1 MENKNN
7 YSGEE
12 EPQKDNFQEENLHE
26 DETSGLM
33 PGGEPQEGPRPKMSP
48 ISAAFIGLV
57 GVFILYQVGGSLLT
71 LLIFGFDLKEADIT
85 AMRLLTTAGQMLFIL
100 LPAIIFTKAI
110 YTNVS
115 AHIRIKPVNLQET
128 VIFSLGLFILTSL
141 LQSYLFLQNAAII
154 KLAEAYPSI
163 NGIKS
168 YIDKIDKIVESSYN
182 TLLTSKSILES
193 LLIILVVAVVPALC
207 EEFFFRGFV
216 QRSFELKL
224 RPFTAAL
231 ITAFFFGLYHFHPYQ
246 IVPLTALGLYFGFAA
261 YMSETIFLPMI
272 LHFLN
277 NLIAVLMF
285 FIYGS
290 DDVNLPQAVP
300 AGDLRFSIMVF
311 LSLVVLFTFFMI
323 YVNRIYYKKSN

>member
-7 YSGEE
+7 YSGEDD
-12 EPQKDNFQEENLHE
+12 PKKDDFQEENFQDGE
-26 DETSGLM
+26 GFGQTPEI
-33 PGGEPQEGPRPKMSP
+33 EPQPQPKISP
-48 ISAAFIGLV
+48 VSAAFIGLIA
-57 GVFILYQVGGSLLT
+57 VFILYQLGGSLLT
-71 LLIFGFDLKEADIT
+71 LLIFGFDLKDADIT
-85 AMRLLTTAGQMLFIL
+85 AMRLLTTAGQLLFIL

-110 YTNVS
+110 YTNVKV
-115 AHIRIKPVNLQET
+115 HIRIRPVNAQDVL
-128 VIFSLGLFILTSL
+128 IFALGLFILTSL
-141 LQSYLFLQNAAII
+141 LQSYLYIQNAAVV

-182 TLLTSKSILES
+182 TLLTSKSLFES
-193 LLIILVVAVVPALC
+193 LLIIVVVAVVPAIC

-216 QRSFELKL
+216 QRSFELKF
-224 RPFTAAL
+224 RPFTGAL
-231 ITAFFFGLYHFHPYQ
+231 ITALFFGLYHFHPYQ

-285 FIYGS
+285 FVYGS
-290 DDVNLPQAVP
+290 DDISLPKAIPVS
-300 AGDLRFSIMVF
+300 DLRFSIMVF
-311 LSLVVLFTFFMI
+311 LSLVAMFTFFMI

>member
-1 MENKNN
+1 MENKSN
-7 YSGEE
+7 YSGQED
-12 EPQKDNFQEENLHE
+12 PQKNDFQEE
-26 DETSGLM
+26 T
-33 PGGEPQEGPRPKMSP
+33 PQEDDNFRMNPEAEPGPRPKISP
-48 ISAAFIGLV
+48 LTAAFLGLIA
-57 GVFILYQVGGSLLT
+57 VFILYQVGGSLLT
-71 LLIFGFDLKEADIT
+71 LLIFGFNLKDADVT

-115 AHIRIKPVNLQET
+115 AHIRIRPVNAQEI

-141 LQSYLFLQNAAII
+141 LQSYLYIQNAAII

-163 NGIKS
+163 EGIKS
-168 YIDKIDKIVESSYN
+168 YIDKIDKVVESSYD

-193 LLIILVVAVVPALC
+193 LLIVVVVAVVPAVC

-216 QRSFELKL
+216 QRSFELRLK
-224 RPFTAAL
+224 PFYAAL

-277 NLIAVLMF
+277 NLIAVVMF
-285 FIYGS
+285 FVFGS
-290 DDVNLPQAVP
+290 DDVSLPQSVP
-300 AGDLRFSIMVF
+300 AADLRFSIMMF
-311 LSLVVLFTFFMI
+311 LSMVALFTFFMI
-323 YVNRIYYKKSN
+323 YVNRIYYKKSS

>member
-1 MENKNN
+1 MENKSN
-7 YSGEE
+7 YSGQEE
-12 EPQKDNFQEENLHE
+12 DPRKDDFQEDMPQEDENLKLNPE
-26 DETSGLM
+26 AER
-33 PGGEPQEGPRPKMSP
+33 GPRPKISP
-48 ISAAFIGLV
+48 LSAAFLGLLA
-57 GVFILYQVGGSLLT
+57 VFILYQVGGSVLT
-71 LLIFGFDLKEADIT
+71 LLIFGFNLKDADIT

-100 LPAIIFTKAI
+100 LPAIILTRAI

-115 AHIRIKPVNLQET
+115 AHIRIRPVNAQEI

-141 LQSYLFLQNAAII
+141 LQSYLYIQNAAMI

-168 YIDKIDKIVESSYN
+168 YIDKIDKVVESSYD

-193 LLIILVVAVVPALC
+193 LLIIVVVAVVPAIC

-216 QRSFELKL
+216 QRSFELRL
-224 RPFTAAL
+224 RPFTSAL

-277 NLIAVLMF
+277 NLIAVVMF
-285 FIYGS
+285 FILGS
-290 DDVNLPQAVP
+290 DDVSLPQSVP
-300 AGDLRFSIMVF
+300 AADLRFSVMMF
-311 LSLVVLFTFFMI
+311 LSMVALFTFFMI
-323 YVNRIYYKKSN
+323 YVNRIYYKKSK